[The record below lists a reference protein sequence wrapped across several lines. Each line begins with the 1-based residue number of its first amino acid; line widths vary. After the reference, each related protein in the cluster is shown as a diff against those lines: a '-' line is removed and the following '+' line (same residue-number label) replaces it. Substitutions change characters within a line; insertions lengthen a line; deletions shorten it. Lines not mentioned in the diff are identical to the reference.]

1 MVALTMALSAPER
14 VASLVLADTSARS
27 DAETAAGIKSV
38 SSVAVTSGMQAAAE
52 NVRAA
57 TFSAAAIAESRP
69 HVQEWEEQFVAT
81 DPYAFS
87 IAMDAIAELDVLD
100 DLPRISVPTLVLVGA
115 EDVLQPPEQARAI
128 ASAVPG
134 AELRVIEGAGH
145 LSNLDQPQ
153 VFTDHLVQFLST
165 AGRPS

>member
-1 MVALTMALSAPER
+1 
-14 VASLVLADTSARS
+14 
-27 DAETAAGIKSV
+27 
-38 SSVAVTSGMQAAAE
+38 
-52 NVRAA
+52 
-57 TFSAAAIAESRP
+57 
-69 HVQEWEEQFVAT
+69 
-81 DPYAFS
+81 
-87 IAMDAIAELDVLD
+87 
-100 DLPRISVPTLVLVGA
+100 
-115 EDVLQPPEQARAI
+115 VLQPPEQARAI